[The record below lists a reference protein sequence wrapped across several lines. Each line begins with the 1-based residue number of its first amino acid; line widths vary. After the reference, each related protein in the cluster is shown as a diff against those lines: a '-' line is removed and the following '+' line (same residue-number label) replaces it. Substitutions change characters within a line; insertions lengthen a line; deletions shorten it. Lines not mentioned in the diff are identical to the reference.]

1 MHSEIYKNRNMVK
14 TFSLSEKVFVLQSF
28 PNFIPKELKN
38 IRSASKILKGR
49 FFYIRNL
56 LIRRKVFMARKKLK
70 KRKLLISLFFIVS
83 IPLALFVLATTL
95 SKPIETSKETEE
107 IDEQQVFIDSL
118 SGHAQILYEKYHVL
132 PSITIAQAILESDWG
147 NSELAAKANNLF
159 GVKGNYKGHHV
170 TMETDE
176 VEKGKRKTIR
186 AKFRKYSTFFESMDD
201 HAQLFVRGTSWNKKK
216 YKPVLEAGNYKEAA
230 TALQTSGYATDPDY
244 ADKISAIVEKYDLD
258 EYDEV
263 NPSLKS
269 VDLNAS
275 IKDCAV
281 QDVWSKPSTDDRSI
295 RLTSAQSYVGKD
307 IKVVSKKQKGQS
319 IWYQFQINDKLIGW
333 IDDSAVEIKEAT

>member
-1 MHSEIYKNRNMVK
+1 
-14 TFSLSEKVFVLQSF
+14 
-28 PNFIPKELKN
+28 
-38 IRSASKILKGR
+38 
-49 FFYIRNL
+49 
-56 LIRRKVFMARKKLK
+56 MARKKLK
-70 KRKLLISLFFIVS
+70 KRKLLISLFFLVS

-95 SKPIETSKETEE
+95 SKPIEISKETEE

-201 HAQLFVRGTSWNKKK
+201 HAQLFV
-216 YKPVLEAGNYKEAA
+216 
-230 TALQTSGYATDPDY
+230 
-244 ADKISAIVEKYDLD
+244 
-258 EYDEV
+258 
-263 NPSLKS
+263 
-269 VDLNAS
+269 
-275 IKDCAV
+275 
-281 QDVWSKPSTDDRSI
+281 
-295 RLTSAQSYVGKD
+295 
-307 IKVVSKKQKGQS
+307 
-319 IWYQFQINDKLIGW
+319 
-333 IDDSAVEIKEAT
+333 